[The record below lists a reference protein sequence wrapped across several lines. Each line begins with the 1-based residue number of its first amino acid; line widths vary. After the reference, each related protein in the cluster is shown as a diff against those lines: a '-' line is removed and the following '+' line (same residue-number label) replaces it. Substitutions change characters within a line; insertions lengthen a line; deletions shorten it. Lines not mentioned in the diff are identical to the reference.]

1 MRRLLFIISILS
13 SIFGFTYA
21 LSIEDE
27 FFYVYHRDGSYDGF
41 MRCEIDSIV
50 LSHYDVDSLY
60 HEKLQTQVFY
70 TKDKVYRIPLNEI
83 VDVSFVACHEIPI
96 EKIKKVQN
104 SINQIF
110 LESGDINE
118 MAQHTESIEAM
129 DDIEKAWVSD
139 NSFFVKIKNGGEM
152 SWMYT
157 PDENSDENSDEN
169 EVFDV
174 VLLEPLMTAPD
185 ELTKEREYLNEK
197 KMCVINQVYNDEKYI
212 APTKKM
218 TNLKDEYIKAGIN
231 VDSIYGEKFDLNF
244 LINKLPEYN
253 LIFLMT
259 HGSRDYILTGHNFW
273 ESEDVNKYD
282 ENVMALW
289 NANKVLRTSVKEI
302 RNGEEHVCVY
312 VEIHYNFI
320 RDIIKKN
327 FDNAILFNT
336 SCSSLATNNIYDA
349 FKNKGVRV
357 YLGYN
362 KTNRVGGV
370 AGSVFF
376 NNMLWGMSVK
386 EAYESISEDL
396 KYDYCFNSDL
406 LLKGDGENL
415 GFHLCPDENH
425 PHMID
430 LGLPSGVKWACC
442 NVEKDNDPDYKMPE
456 GYGGYYA
463 WGECNEKT
471 NYSRG
476 NYRYYS
482 NGEYSDIGIDK
493 PASNGIS
500 ACFQISG
507 TSYDV
512 AHRKWGG
519 GWKMPT
525 ILDCKEL
532 FLNTKFHACTAYGVN
547 GVFVTGNNGR
557 KIFLPSGG
565 YYDGTTL
572 WLAGAAGHYYLG
584 SLCKGADPGGDSSA
598 YGITFWNYTG
608 SRPGMMYDSSHL
620 RYWGL
625 NIRPVFK

>member
-13 SIFGFTYA
+13 SIVGFTYA
-21 LSIEDE
+21 LSVEDE
-27 FFYVYHRDGSYDGF
+27 FFYVYHKDGSYDGF
-41 MRCEIDSIV
+41 IRSEIDSIV

-60 HEKLQTQVFY
+60 HDKLQTQVFY

-118 MAQHTESIEAM
+118 MAQHLESIEAM
-129 DDIEKAWVSD
+129 DDIEKTWVSS
-139 NSFFVKIKNGGEM
+139 NSFFVKIKNVGDM
-152 SWMYT
+152 CWIFT
-157 PDENSDENSDEN
+157 PNEN
-169 EVFDV
+169 EEENQPSQI
-174 VLLEPLMTAPD
+174 VLSDAPMLAEVEMT
-185 ELTKEREYLNEK
+185 EKREYLVEK
-197 KMCVINQVYNDEKYI
+197 KMCIINQQYNDESRSCFIENY
-212 APTKKM
+212 
-218 TNLKDEYIKAGIN
+218 LQLEDEYSKAGID
-231 VDSIYGEKFDLNF
+231 VDVINGDEFDLNF
-244 LINKLPEYN
+244 IENKLSEYN
-253 LIFLMT
+253 LIFIVT
-259 HGSRDYILTGHNFW
+259 HGCPNYIATGEIFSKEYARKNYEFW
-273 ESEDVNKYD
+273 HSNRLKV
-282 ENVMALW
+282 
-289 NANKVLRTSVKEI
+289 ANIKEV
-302 RNGEEHVCVY
+302 RNGEETAIDY
-312 VEIHYNFI
+312 IAIGDLYI
-320 RDIIKKN
+320 RNNIKKAFN
-327 FDNAILFNT
+327 NAIMFNT
-336 SCSSLATNNIYDA
+336 ACNSLTTYTLCVELID
-349 FKNKGVRV
+349 KGLRA

-362 KTNRVGGV
+362 DVNGIGKT
-370 AGSVFF
+370 AGPHFF

-386 EAYESISEDL
+386 EAYESLSEEFRHDNSN
-396 KYDYCFNSDL
+396 NSDL

-442 NVEKDNDPDYKMPE
+442 NVEKDINPDYKMPE

-476 NYRYYS
+476 NYAYYS
-482 NGEYSDIGIDK
+482 NGEYIKIGIDK
-493 PASNGIS
+493 PESGGIGPS
-500 ACFQISG
+500 CQISG

-512 AHRKWGG
+512 AYRKWGG

-525 ILDCKEL
+525 IFDCKEL
-532 FLNTKFHACTAYGVN
+532 FLNTKFRACTAYGVN

-584 SLCKGADPGGDSSA
+584 SLCKGADPGVDSSA

-608 SRPGMMYDSSHL
+608 SRPGMMYDSSHQ